1 MTINTFFDFYYFLGS
16 ILNYDL
22 FIAVI
27 GALSG
32 SYIFLLIAFKPKI
45 RICKKIAYYGIINDK
60 PCYVFKIVNKSLFS
74 AFDVTIELDRIEKHE
89 THGGT
94 NVEKK
99 RVDIRGNRQSS
110 IPRYR
115 PDWWWRSSNAEYAML
130 FQTYEN
136 LDLMLDNDQNRLRIQ
151 VTSRHGLTGLSDVR
165 KREYALKE
173 SIIEG
178 KYTYG
183 RSIKIIPSRR

>member
-1 MTINTFFDFYYFLGS
+1 MVLNLLYFFLIETYLYV
-16 ILNYDL
+16 DL
-22 FIAVI
+22 VVAVV

-45 RICKKIAYYGIINDK
+45 RICKEIAFYGLINDK
-60 PCYVFKIVNKSLFS
+60 PCYVFKVVNKSLFS
-74 AFDVTIELDRIEKHE
+74 AFDVTIELDRITKHE

-99 RVDIRGNRQSS
+99 RLEIRGSRQSS

-130 FQTYEN
+130 FQTYD
-136 LDLMLDNDQNRLRIQ
+136 DLNDMLNNDQNRLRIQ
-151 VTSRHGLTGLSDVR
+151 VTSRHGLTGLSNVR
-165 KREYALKE
+165 KKEYALKE
-173 SIIEG
+173 SVIEG
-178 KYTYG
+178 KYKYG
-183 RSIKIIPSRR
+183 RSIDIIPTRR